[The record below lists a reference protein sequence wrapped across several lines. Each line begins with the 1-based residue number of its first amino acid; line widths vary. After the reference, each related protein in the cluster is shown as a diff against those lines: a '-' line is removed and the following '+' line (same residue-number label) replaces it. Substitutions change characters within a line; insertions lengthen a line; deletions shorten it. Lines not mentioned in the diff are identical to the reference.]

1 MRCAYSG
8 QADEHEWIDIACGSK
23 PYPGRSQYPE
33 TGCGAYLNI
42 PFGMPRECG
51 IAFLILLAASDI
63 NGAVLDVNGGVY
75 MR

>member
-1 MRCAYSG
+1 
-8 QADEHEWIDIACGSK
+8 
-23 PYPGRSQYPE
+23 
-33 TGCGAYLNI
+33 
-42 PFGMPRECG
+42 MPRECG